1 MQLSEKELTAK
12 NQVNFAEI
20 VMTQKIKGIEE
31 SDAPLWIK
39 PLYSGS
45 KKIYGSVVTSLKVQ
59 AHRPAIAWFGSLLGI
74 AIEKSGKVEAR
85 IHILAQLRVAQIV
98 ECPF

>member
-1 MQLSEKELTAK
+1 MNTR
-12 NQVNFAEI
+12 
-20 VMTQKIKGIEE
+20 IKPIEE
-31 SDAPLWIK
+31 SEAPLWIK
-39 PLYSGS
+39 PIYSGC

-59 AHRPAIAWFGSLLGI
+59 AQRPGIAWFGSLLGI

-85 IHILAQLRVAQIV
+85 IHVLAQLRVAQIV